1 MVMRRTLILLVTA
14 MLLAMGTRPLLAG
27 DKRAPEIT
35 PTAAI
40 GLLVDA
46 YHRGPVADRVQIR
59 VVPKNGNERRAT
71 ALLRLDRGDAAGFRP
86 RQLRLELGSLLIHA
100 DHAML
105 LAISRL
111 EQRSCFETELAAG
124 LKPEQLAGVMPP
136 LPLPQIE
143 IAFGDDAKLQ
153 RPLLYVRDVT
163 WNGIESKTLANK
175 PMYLVKGTSRAGEV
189 TVMIDQVTGRLRQF
203 TAEITAAGS
212 EGQMRL
218 EVSSTPLDAGDPQ
231 TWPLNS
237 ADRERVAALDLLG
250 PRAGDLTIGQRF
262 PALPILDATLAPFTP
277 SDVFALANPPG
288 ALVLVAFRP
297 STDTDESR
305 LILADAKAGIAAL
318 QGLGIKGAKGVSPLA
333 IRPLAVLEGEEF
345 AVERLAAWTAR
356 WDHVDQKQ
364 LGQKFGSMLSTSSSG
379 ISLDRFGPGLSA
391 ALIIIGSDQ
400 RVLGVVPLDGRV
412 DDEGVI
418 RREFIAASGAVAD
431 ASLVPP
437 KQTTPIGPPVP
448 TP

>member
-1 MVMRRTLILLVTA
+1 MLIVMLGLICAATGART
-14 MLLAMGTRPLLAG
+14 LAG
-27 DKRAPEIT
+27 DKRTPEIS
-35 PTAAI
+35 PAAAI

-46 YHRGPVADRVQIR
+46 YHRGPVADRLQIR
-59 VVPKNGNERRAT
+59 VIPKSGSERRAT

-86 RQLRLELGSLLIHA
+86 RQMRLELGSLLVHA

-111 EQRSCFETELAAG
+111 ESRSCFETELAGG
-124 LKPEQLAGVMPP
+124 LNPEQLAGVMPP
-136 LPLPQIE
+136 LPLPQLE
-143 IAFGDDAKLQ
+143 VAFGDDAKLQ
-153 RPLLYVRDVT
+153 RPLLYVRDVS
-163 WNGIESKTLANK
+163 WNGIESKSLAGK
-175 PMYLVKGTSRAGEV
+175 PMYLVKGTSRTGDV
-189 TVMIDQVTGRLRQF
+189 TITLDQVTGRLRQF
-203 TAEITAAGS
+203 TADITAAGS

-218 EVSSTPLDAGDPQ
+218 EVTSTPIDAGDPQ
-231 TWPLNS
+231 TWTLNS

-250 PRAGDLTIGQRF
+250 PRAGDLTVGQRF

-277 SDVFALANPPG
+277 ADVFSLANPPG

-297 STDTDESR
+297 STDTDEAR
-305 LILADAKAGIAAL
+305 LILADAKAGIASL
-318 QGLGIKGAKGVSPLA
+318 QGLGMATAKGVAPLA

-379 ISLDRFGPGLSA
+379 ISLDRFGPGLAA
-391 ALIIIGSDQ
+391 ALIIIGADQ
-400 RVLGVVPLDGRV
+400 RVLGVVPLDGRA

-437 KQTTPIGPPVP
+437 KQTAPIGPPVP